1 MNKKYII
8 YRCKVCG
15 KTFQLRVKDIKD
27 NEINGMYL
35 SCPFDGRHDTISKIG
50 EIDRYGQIDKCRE
63 HRSYERVNGRVK
75 QV

>member
-50 EIDRYGQIDKCRE
+50 EIDRYGQIHKCMNQD
-63 HRSYERVNGRVK
+63 SYERVEGRIK
-75 QV
+75 QR